1 MNVAACLLL
10 YSVAVIVFGP
20 PVLGFLTRAGH
31 APRSGVAAW
40 LIAIGSVLLTWL
52 TVVVLVIVDVVAHW
66 HDGDSFVVSCVRL
79 LCDLAAGKA
88 GSAPQVMLLA
98 SGVAVVGVV
107 AVIGVRLVRIVGRL
121 RAHAYGHAEAVR
133 LVGRPTGE
141 RDVYV
146 IDAAERTAYCVAG
159 KPPAIV
165 VTTAAVAA
173 LDKRELAA
181 VLAHERAH
189 LDGHHPRIVTA
200 LRGLALVFPRLAL
213 MTRGAAEVSRL
224 LEMCAD
230 DAAARRHGKRA
241 LLTGL
246 MALAAGAPAAALGAA
261 DVAVLNRAERLALP
275 PANHVRVRA
284 QAALTSA
291 TAMMAIAPLGTLV
304 LGVSGVFMCGV

>member
-1 MNVAACLLL
+1 MTVAACLLL

-20 PVLGFLTRAGH
+20 PVLGFLTRSGH

-40 LIAIGSVLLTWL
+40 LIAIGSVVLTWL
-52 TVVVLVIVDVVAHW
+52 TVVVLVIVDVIAHRQG
-66 HDGDSFVVSCVRL
+66 GDSFVVSCVRF
-79 LCDLAAGKA
+79 LCDLASGKA
-88 GSAPQVMLLA
+88 GRAPQVMLLA
-98 SGVAVVGVV
+98 SAVAVVGAV
-107 AVIGVRLVRIVGRL
+107 AVIGIRLVRTVGRL
-121 RAHAYGHAEAVR
+121 HAHAYGHAEAVR

-146 IDAAERTAYCVAG
+146 VDAAERTAYCVAG

-173 LDKRELAA
+173 LEARELAA

-213 MTRGAAEVSRL
+213 MTRGAEEVSRL

-246 MALAAGAPAAALGAA
+246 MVLAAGAPAAALGAA
-261 DVAVLNRAERLALP
+261 DVAVLNRAERLAIP

-284 QAALTSA
+284 QAVIAGA
-291 TAMMAIAPLGTLV
+291 TAMLVIAPLGTVV
-304 LGVSGVFMCGV
+304 LGASGVLMCGG

>member
-1 MNVAACLLL
+1 VNVAACLLL
-10 YSVAVIVFGP
+10 YSLAVILFGP
-20 PVLGFLTRAGH
+20 PVLGFLTRGGH
-31 APRSGVAAW
+31 APRSAVTAW
-40 LIAIGSVLLTWL
+40 LIAIGSVVLTWL
-52 TVVVLVIVDVVAHW
+52 TIVVLVIVDVIAHW
-66 HDGDSFVVSCVRL
+66 HNGDSFVVSCVRF
-79 LCDLAAGKA
+79 LCDLAAGRA

-98 SGVAVVGVV
+98 SAIAVVGVV
-107 AVIGVRLVRIVGRL
+107 AVIGIRLVRTIGRL
-121 RAHAYGHAEAVR
+121 HAHAYGHAEAVR

-146 IDAAERTAYCVAG
+146 VDAAERTAYCVAG

-173 LDKRELAA
+173 LDERELAA

-189 LDGHHPRIVTA
+189 LDGHHPRIVTT
-200 LRGLALVFPRLAL
+200 LRGVALVFPRLAL
-213 MTRGAAEVSRL
+213 MTRGADEVSRL

-291 TAMMAIAPLGTLV
+291 TAMLVIAPLGTVV
-304 LGVSGVFMCGV
+304 LGASGVLMCGG

>member
-1 MNVAACLLL
+1 MNGAAGLLL
-10 YSVAVIVFGP
+10 YSVAVIGFGP
-20 PVLGFLTRAGH
+20 PVLGFLTRSGH
-31 APRSGVAAW
+31 SPRSGVAAW
-40 LIAIGSVLLTWL
+40 LITISSVVLTWL
-52 TVVVLVIVDVVAHW
+52 TVVVLVIVDVIAHW
-66 HDGDSFVVSCVRL
+66 RGGDSFVVPCVRF

-98 SGVAVVGVV
+98 SAVAVVVVV
-107 AVIGVRLVRIVGRL
+107 AVIGTRLVRTVGRL
-121 RAHAYGHAEAVR
+121 HAHACGHAEAVR

-146 IDAAERTAYCVAG
+146 VDAAERTAYCVSG
-159 KPPAIV
+159 KPSVIV

-173 LDKRELAA
+173 LGERELAA

-200 LRGLALVFPRLAL
+200 LRVLALVFPRLAL
-213 MTRGAAEVSRL
+213 MTRGAGEVSRL

-241 LLTGL
+241 LFTGL

-284 QAALTSA
+284 QAVIAGA
-291 TAMMAIAPLGTLV
+291 TAMIVIAPLGTLV
-304 LGVSGVFMCGV
+304 LGASGVLMCGG